1 MADAAPITPH
11 ARWTSAMNHLHS
23 LNEQLIGCH
32 EQDRDRLERAI
43 AEQEE
48 VLLDLEAPHLTAIA
62 QKLRLLFDVDLDK
75 PDRDGSIK
83 RLIVEDLELLI
94 GLEG

>member
-1 MADAAPITPH
+1 
-11 ARWTSAMNHLHS
+11 MNHLQN

-32 EQDRDRLERAI
+32 EQDRDRLERAV

-48 VLLDLEAPHLTAIA
+48 VLLELEAPHLTAIV

-75 PDRDGSIK
+75 PDQDGFIK
-83 RLIVEDLELLI
+83 SQIVEDLESLI
-94 GLEG
+94 GLEA